1 MFLWCKNAAKKIKK
15 KQKKNTAVPLK
26 LVDYYDYY
34 HHCYYHLFI
43 YLRVDS
49 ELRQATLKAGYITT
63 EYQRIF
69 HAFAFY

>member
-1 MFLWCKNAAKKIKK
+1 MQQKKIKK
-15 KQKKNTAVPLK
+15 KQNTAVPLK

-49 ELRQATLKAGYITT
+49 ELRQSTLKAGYITT

>member
-1 MFLWCKNAAKKIKK
+1 MQKCSKKNFKETK
-15 KQKKNTAVPLK
+15 KKNTAVPLK

-34 HHCYYHLFI
+34 HHYYYDLFI

-63 EYQRIF
+63 EYQWIF